1 MTTFEPHETD
11 HYAPQRRVPVFWIV
25 TIGLLVTLLAAGIR
39 VNNILP
45 ASVPL
50 IGMDSGVAVCKAID
64 ETGEAVGQ
72 APVAATDLD
81 KIREIRAMFADSR
94 YEDIRLNGVAMMDL
108 SAQFVQMQGDPADS
122 DLGTALALVGPM
134 MTANAGLAGG
144 CREHGYEIPA
154 LGGKDN

>member
-1 MTTFEPHETD
+1 MKISEKIRTDWPVWLFAAALIVIPSAVALRMTN
-11 HYAPQRRVPVFWIV
+11 
-25 TIGLLVTLLAAGIR
+25 TL
-39 VNNILP
+39 P
-45 ASVPL
+45 SWVPL

-108 SAQFVQMQGDPADS
+108 SAQFIAMQGDPADS

-154 LGGKDN
+154 LGGRP